1 VQHNNLPRFFPVNR
15 VGLLLGLLEDSMV
28 HVYKAQGVA
37 TSVAFE
43 FIALYLT
50 LNKSYS

>member
-1 VQHNNLPRFFPVNR
+1 MNLGFAILP

-37 TSVAFE
+37 ASVAFE

-50 LNKSYS
+50 FNTSRHKYFK